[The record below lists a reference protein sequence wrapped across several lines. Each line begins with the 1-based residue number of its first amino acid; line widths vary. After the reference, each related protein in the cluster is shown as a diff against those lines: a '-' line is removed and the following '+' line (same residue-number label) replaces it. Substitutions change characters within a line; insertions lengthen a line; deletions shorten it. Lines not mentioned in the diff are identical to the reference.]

1 MSRARTIVVLTMTMT
16 MMLANAAHAEFRH
29 IELKTL
35 GMD

>member
-1 MSRARTIVVLTMTMT
+1 MRLFISAATLALTVLTASA
-16 MMLANAAHAEFRH
+16 ANAEFRH

>member
-1 MSRARTIVVLTMTMT
+1 MRGLISGATLALTFL
-16 MMLANAAHAEFRH
+16 LASAADAEFRH

>member
-1 MSRARTIVVLTMTMT
+1 MRGFISMTALVLTLLT
-16 MMLANAAHAEFRH
+16 ANAASAEFRH

>member
-1 MSRARTIVVLTMTMT
+1 MRGLISGVTLALTLLM
-16 MMLANAAHAEFRH
+16 ANVADAEFRH

>member
-1 MSRARTIVVLTMTMT
+1 MRGVISAATLALT
-16 MMLANAAHAEFRH
+16 LAVASSANAEFRH

>member
-1 MSRARTIVVLTMTMT
+1 MRRFISSVTIALTVLT
-16 MMLANAAHAEFRH
+16 AGAAHAEFRH

>member
-1 MSRARTIVVLTMTMT
+1 MRRLISGATLALMLLT
-16 MMLANAAHAEFRH
+16 ASAAHAEFRH

>member
-1 MSRARTIVVLTMTMT
+1 MSGATLALTLLTAT
-16 MMLANAAHAEFRH
+16 AANAEFRH

>member
-1 MSRARTIVVLTMTMT
+1 MRGLISGATLALTLLTAN
-16 MMLANAAHAEFRH
+16 LATAEFRH

>member
-1 MSRARTIVVLTMTMT
+1 MRAKVSTVTLAL
-16 MMLANAAHAEFRH
+16 MLATASAANAEFRH

>member
-1 MSRARTIVVLTMTMT
+1 MTRFVSAATLAMT
-16 MMLANAAHAEFRH
+16 LMAATAANAEFRH